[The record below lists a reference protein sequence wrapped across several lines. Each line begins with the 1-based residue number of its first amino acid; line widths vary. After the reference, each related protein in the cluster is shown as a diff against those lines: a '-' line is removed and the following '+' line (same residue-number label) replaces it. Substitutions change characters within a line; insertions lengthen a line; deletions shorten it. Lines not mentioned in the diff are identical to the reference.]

1 MQKFL
6 SLIIVILILYNIVKL
21 KIYPEDNNNS
31 TTIEQITS
39 NNSSTNAH
47 QASINNEPTISLN
60 GNLFER
66 TVSKIVINAL
76 KTEEGKVF
84 FENILQP
91 LNGPINPNDYTI
103 EVHKDLVKTLF
114 KINTFGS
121 GNIGPASCGHVVTV
135 FYQIS
140 DMNNNLIS
148 EDTKTFTLG
157 SAPVMLGLDNI
168 IIGMMVGESREA
180 IIPAKY
186 TVNNSNN
193 TIFDDAYNYKVTV
206 ILKSILPQNFV
217 KSNKVKIYD
226 DEIAYRVPLLCGE
239 KVSFNAK
246 ITRLS
251 NGKILFDSKST
262 GQPIDMKIGDITYP
276 LIFSYAL
283 QGKVQ
288 VGTRSVIA
296 ESKTFK
302 ALGSNLNKV
311 IPHESLP
318 IHEYLLLELNDFKQI
333 K

>member
-21 KIYPEDNNNS
+21 KISPDNNNP
-31 TTIEQITS
+31 TTVEQTAS
-39 NNSSTNAH
+39 NNSSTDEN
-47 QASINNEPTISLN
+47 QTSINNEPSISLN

-76 KTEEGKVF
+76 KTEEGKAF

-103 EVHKDLVKTLF
+103 EVRKDLVKTLF
-114 KINTFGS
+114 KINTLGS
-121 GNIGPASCGHVVTV
+121 GNTGPASCGHVVTV

-140 DMNNNLIS
+140 DMNNTLIS

-157 SAPVMLGLDNI
+157 SAPVMLGLDNV
-168 IIGMMVGESREA
+168 IIGMMVGEAREA

-186 TVNNSNN
+186 AVNNSNN
-193 TIFDDAYNYKVTV
+193 IIFDDAYNYKVNV

-217 KSNKVKIYD
+217 KSNEVKIYD

-251 NGKILFDSKST
+251 NGKILYDSKAK
-262 GQPIDMKIGDITYP
+262 GQQIDMKIGDITYP

-283 QGKVQ
+283 QGKVT

-296 ESKTFK
+296 ECKTFK
-302 ALGSNLNKV
+302 TLGSNINK
-311 IPHESLP
+311 IISHESLP
-318 IHEYLLLELNDFKQI
+318 INEYLLLELGDFKQN
-333 K
+333 